1 MKPNL
6 TLVIVVIE
14 GDSNESFSERE
25 NNESFNERD
34 DRESFKESAPH
45 TESFNFTLLQGV
57 MLKLKSSLESSPRK

>member
-45 TESFNFTLLQGV
+45 TESLNFTLL
-57 MLKLKSSLESSPRK
+57 